1 MNRHVRRF
9 LSLAVVFMMCLSF
22 ASPVYAN
29 GKKIHYKI
37 IFQLLDKDGNEIT
50 QVDYKEYDGLVGDE
64 TKKVRTT
71 YYNENYGDFDLV
83 SEKATQKLVADK
95 DEYLFTYKAYE
106 AVKIKGTVQFTTK
119 TGTILNKETFEL
131 DDQATTD
138 NPYIYQVP
146 DTYTVDGIEYKK
158 ANGQPSVIKST
169 YYNDPY
175 DNVYNIIYYNP
186 NDVQDYDVQV
196 DYVEEGSNNVL
207 MQKSFHVNDKDYT
220 YIVPSTMK
228 INNIYYTLSD
238 GQSPIINHQVSSSER
253 HYTIS
258 YKAIDENSPYS
269 WYIYK
274 VDAASQKILG
284 EVVEKEVQPGSQATY
299 DVESEVKDNKQTYQ
313 VDASMPKTLT
323 HQYGNSEHISYV
335 YYNLEGSTSNNS
347 DYSVDI
353 EYRNIA
359 SNEVI
364 STSKVNVEANKNE
377 DTVLQC
383 PEKLSQDGQDYVL
396 VSGQA
401 TSMRHSYYSPRRLYI
416 VYYRNVNDVL
426 NADTEIITEQVINV
440 TDYNNGISTRNA
452 VGATTLYARN
462 NQTGMYQTVGIQNS
476 DGALN
481 QSDDDSDTSVD
492 GVTLQDEQVPQGNID
507 ASSSK
512 ETTNSKEIFIIFGSL
527 ALLLIFFILLKRNKD
542 KQRKEG

>member
-22 ASPVYAN
+22 ANPVYAN
-29 GKKIHYKI
+29 GEKIHYKI

-50 QVDYKEYDGLVGDE
+50 QVDYKEYDGFVGDE

-83 SEKATQKLVADK
+83 SEKATQKLVANK
-95 DEYLFTYKAYE
+95 NEYLFTYKAYE

-138 NPYIYQVP
+138 HPYVYQVP
-146 DTYTVDGIEYKK
+146 DTYMVDGVEYKK
-158 ANGQPSVIKST
+158 SNGQPNVIKST

-220 YIVPSTMK
+220 YIAPSTMK
-228 INNIYYTLSD
+228 VNNIYYTLSN
-238 GQSPIINHQVSSSER
+238 GQSPVINHQVSSSER

-258 YKAIDENSPYS
+258 YKAIDESSSYS

-284 EVVEKEVQPGSQATY
+284 EVVEKEVQPGSQVIY
-299 DVESEVKDNKQTYQ
+299 DVDSEVKDNKQTYQ

-323 HQYGNSEHISYV
+323 HQYGDSDHISYV
-335 YYNLEGSTSNNS
+335 YYNLEGTTSNNS

-353 EYRNIA
+353 EYRDIA

-364 STSKVNVEANKNE
+364 STSKVNVEANKDE

-396 VSGQA
+396 VSGQT

-416 VYYRNVNDVL
+416 IYYRNVNDVL
-426 NADTEIITEQVINV
+426 NADTEIVTEQVINV
-440 TDYNNGISTRNA
+440 TDYNNEGTTRNV
-452 VGATTLYARN
+452 VGATTIYARN
-462 NQTGMYQTVGIQNS
+462 NQTGAYQTVGIQNS

-481 QSDDDSDTSVD
+481 QSNDDSDTSVD

-512 ETTNSKEIFIIFGSL
+512 ETTNSKEIFIVFGSL
-527 ALLLIFFILLKRNKD
+527 ALLLIFFIFLKRNRD

>member
-1 MNRHVRRF
+1 MNRHVKRF
-9 LSLAVVFMMCLSF
+9 LSIAVVFMMCLSF
-22 ASPVYAN
+22 ASPIYAS

-95 DEYLFTYKAYE
+95 NEYLFTYKTYE

-131 DDQATTD
+131 DDQATAQ
-138 NPYIYQVP
+138 NPYVYQVP

-220 YIVPSTMK
+220 YIAPSTMK
-228 INNIYYTLSD
+228 VNNIYYTLSN
-238 GQSPIINHQVSSSER
+238 GQSPVINHQVSSSER

-258 YKAIDENSPYS
+258 YKAIDESSSYS

-284 EVVEKEVQPGSQATY
+284 EVVEKEVQPGSQVTY
-299 DVESEVKDNKQTYQ
+299 DVETEVKDNKQTYQ

-323 HQYGNSEHISYV
+323 HQYGDSDHISYV
-335 YYNLEGSTSNNS
+335 YYNLEGTTSNNS

-353 EYRNIA
+353 EYRDIA
-359 SNEVI
+359 NNEVI
-364 STSKVNVEANKNE
+364 STSKANVEANKDE
-377 DTVLQC
+377 DTILQC
-383 PEKLSQDGQDYVL
+383 PENLSQDGQEYVL
-396 VSGQA
+396 VDGQA
-401 TSMRHSYYSPRRLYI
+401 TSMRHSYYSPRRLYV
-416 VYYRNVNDVL
+416 VYYRNVNDTL
-426 NADTEIITEQVINV
+426 NADTEIVTEQVIDV
-440 TDYNNGISTRNA
+440 TDYNNEGTTRNV
-452 VGATTLYARN
+452 VGATTIYARN
-462 NQTGMYQTVGIQNS
+462 NQTGAYQTVGIQNS

-481 QSDDDSDTSVD
+481 QSNDDSDTSVD
-492 GVTLQDEQVPQGNID
+492 GVTIPDEQVPQGNID
-507 ASSSK
+507 ASSTK
-512 ETTNSKEIFIIFGSL
+512 ETTNSKGMFIAFGLL
-527 ALLLIFFILLKRNKD
+527 ALLFILFILFKRNKD

>member
-9 LSLAVVFMMCLSF
+9 LALAVVFMMCLSF

-29 GKKIHYKI
+29 GEKIHYKI

-50 QVDYKEYDGLVGDE
+50 QVDYKEYDGFVGDE

-83 SEKATQKLVADK
+83 SEKATQKLVAGK
-95 DEYLFTYKAYE
+95 NEYLFTYKTYE
-106 AVKIKGTVQFTTK
+106 VVKIKGTVQFTTK

-131 DDQATTD
+131 DDQATTAH
-138 NPYIYQVP
+138 PYVYQVP
-146 DTYTVDGIEYKK
+146 DTYTVDGVEYKK
-158 ANGQPSVIKST
+158 ANGQPNVIKST

-175 DNVYNIIYYNP
+175 DNVYNIVYYNP

-220 YIVPSTMK
+220 YIAPSTMK
-228 INNIYYTLSD
+228 INNIYYTLSN
-238 GQSPIINHQVSSSER
+238 GQSPVINHQVSSSER

-258 YKAIDENSPYS
+258 YKAIDESSSYS

-284 EVVEKEVQPGSQATY
+284 EVVEKEVQPGSQVTY

-323 HQYGNSEHISYV
+323 HQYGDSAHISYV
-335 YYNLEGSTSNNS
+335 YYNLEGTISNNS

-353 EYRNIA
+353 EYRDIA

-364 STSKVNVEANKNE
+364 STSKVNIEANKDE

-396 VSGQA
+396 VSGQT

-416 VYYRNVNDVL
+416 IYYRNVNDVL
-426 NADTEIITEQVINV
+426 NADTEIVTEQVINV
-440 TDYNNGISTRNA
+440 TDYNNEGITRNV
-452 VGATTLYARN
+452 VGATTIYARN
-462 NQTGMYQTVGIQNS
+462 NQTGAYQTVGIQNS
-476 DGALN
+476 DGTLN
-481 QSDDDSDTSVD
+481 QSNDDSDTSVD

-507 ASSSK
+507 VSSSK

-527 ALLLIFFILLKRNKD
+527 ALLLIFFIFLKRNRD

>member
-1 MNRHVRRF
+1 
-9 LSLAVVFMMCLSF
+9 
-22 ASPVYAN
+22 
-29 GKKIHYKI
+29 
-37 IFQLLDKDGNEIT
+37 
-50 QVDYKEYDGLVGDE
+50 
-64 TKKVRTT
+64 
-71 YYNENYGDFDLV
+71 
-83 SEKATQKLVADK
+83 
-95 DEYLFTYKAYE
+95 
-106 AVKIKGTVQFTTK
+106 
-119 TGTILNKETFEL
+119 
-131 DDQATTD
+131 
-138 NPYIYQVP
+138 
-146 DTYTVDGIEYKK
+146 
-158 ANGQPSVIKST
+158 
-169 YYNDPY
+169 
-175 DNVYNIIYYNP
+175 
-186 NDVQDYDVQV
+186 
-196 DYVEEGSNNVL
+196 
-207 MQKSFHVNDKDYT
+207 
-220 YIVPSTMK
+220 MK
-228 INNIYYTLSD
+228 INNIYYTLSN
-238 GQSPIINHQVSSSER
+238 GQSPVINHQVSSSER

-258 YKAIDENSPYS
+258 YKAIDENSSYS

-284 EVVEKEVQPGSQATY
+284 EVVEKEVQPGSQVTY

-323 HQYGNSEHISYV
+323 HQYGDSDHISYV
-335 YYNLEGSTSNNS
+335 YYNLEGTTSNDS

-353 EYRNIA
+353 EYRDIA

-364 STSKVNVEANKNE
+364 STSKVNVEANKDE

-426 NADTEIITEQVINV
+426 NADTEIVTEQVINV
-440 TDYNNGISTRNA
+440 TDYNNEGTTRNV
-452 VGATTLYARN
+452 VGATTIYARN
-462 NQTGMYQTVGIQNS
+462 NQTGAYQTVGIQNN
-476 DGALN
+476 DGTLN
-481 QSDDDSDTSVD
+481 QSNDDSDTSVD

-527 ALLLIFFILLKRNKD
+527 ALLLIFFIFLKRNRD

>member
-29 GKKIHYKI
+29 GEKIHYKI

-50 QVDYKEYDGLVGDE
+50 QVDYKEYDGFVGDE

-95 DEYLFTYKAYE
+95 NEYLFTYKAYE

-131 DDQATTD
+131 DDQATTAH
-138 NPYIYQVP
+138 PYVYQVP
-146 DTYTVDGIEYKK
+146 DTYKVDGVEYKK
-158 ANGQPSVIKST
+158 ANGQPNVIKST

-175 DNVYNIIYYNP
+175 DNVYNVIYYNP
-186 NDVQDYDVQV
+186 NDVQDYDVYV
-196 DYVEEGSNNVL
+196 DYIAEGSNDVL

-220 YIVPSTMK
+220 YIAPSTMK
-228 INNIYYTLSD
+228 VNNIYYTLSD
-238 GQSPIINHQVSSSER
+238 GQSPVINHQVSSSER

-258 YKAIDENSPYS
+258 YKAIDESSSYS

-284 EVVEKEVQPGSQATY
+284 EVVEKEVQPGSQVTY

-323 HQYGNSEHISYV
+323 HQYGDSDHISYV
-335 YYNLEGSTSNNS
+335 YYNLEGTTSNNS

-353 EYRNIA
+353 EYRDIA

-364 STSKVNVEANKNE
+364 STSKVNVEANKDE

-396 VSGQA
+396 VSGQT

-426 NADTEIITEQVINV
+426 NADTEIVTEQVINV
-440 TDYNNGISTRNA
+440 TDYNNEGTTRNV
-452 VGATTLYARN
+452 VGATTIYARN
-462 NQTGMYQTVGIQNS
+462 NQTGAYQTVGIQNS

-481 QSDDDSDTSVD
+481 QSNDDSDTSVD

-512 ETTNSKEIFIIFGSL
+512 ETTNSKEIFIVFGSL
-527 ALLLIFFILLKRNKD
+527 ALLLIFFIFLKRNRD